1 MKRKG
6 LIIVIS
12 APSGG
17 GKTTVIKKLLA
28 ECDGLALAVTA
39 TSRPMRNGEVDGKD
53 YYFFSKDE
61 FAKKIEEGFFWEH
74 VNYCGNYYG
83 VPKDLTLREIEKGK
97 DLILNIETLGMRAV
111 KKTNPDDVV
120 SVFLMIR
127 SKEELKKRL
136 EGRGDDAA
144 VIADRLSNA
153 GNEAKNYSEYDYCVF
168 NDNVD
173 ETVAEIKAIIMAERK
188 KTSRYIGLDEL
199 VKKEFPV
206 KR

>member
-39 TSRPMRNGEVDGKD
+39 TSRPMRKGEVDGKD
-53 YYFFSKDE
+53 YYFFSKKE
-61 FAKKIEEGFFWEH
+61 FASKMEDGFFWEH

-83 VPKDLTLREIEKGK
+83 VPKDLTLREIEKGN
-97 DLILNIETLGMRAV
+97 DLILNIETSGMRAV

-120 SVFLMIR
+120 SVFMMIR
-127 SKEELKKRL
+127 SRDELKKRL
-136 EGRGDDAA
+136 EGRGDSAD
-144 VIADRLSNA
+144 VIAERLANA
-153 GNEAKNYSEYDYCVF
+153 GNEVKNYAEYDYCVF
-168 NDNVD
+168 NDEVD
-173 ETVAEIKAIIMAERK
+173 KTVAEIKAIILAERK
-188 KTSRYIGLDEL
+188 KTSRYIGLDDL

-206 KR
+206 QR